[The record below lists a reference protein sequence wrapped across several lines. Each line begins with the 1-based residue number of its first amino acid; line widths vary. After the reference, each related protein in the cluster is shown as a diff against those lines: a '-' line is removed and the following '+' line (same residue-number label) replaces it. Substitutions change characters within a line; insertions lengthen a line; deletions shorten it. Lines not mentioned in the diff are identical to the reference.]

1 MRVLLL
7 RLPRRCAA
15 PSLLSSA
22 RAATT
27 AVRAVHTRQ
36 MCCAAHT
43 DGSSSTASLSVFY
56 LHCAIRLVYSDSLA
70 DVREFASHISC
81 YLLLCCAHCTVLHCT
96 LHCVCAR
103 TVHYTACVCPHCAL
117 HFMCARTVHY
127 TACVPALCTTLHV
140 LCVRR
145 IRFNLDG
152 DMLLLLE
159 EVEGRQSE
167 RGRRAAEREEKRRF
181 DCELE
186 VAALAKAVG
195 PPYTYDPEVS
205 FPPPLFPSLSTEI

>member
-1 MRVLLL
+1 MLVPRP
-7 RLPRRCAA
+7 LPCALYTHVRCAA
-15 PSLLSSA
+15 LHIPTAPLRPPRCLCFTCIVRFVSFIPIRSRMFESSHLTSL
-22 RAATT
+22 ATCCC
-27 AVRAVHTRQ
+27 AVR
-36 MCCAAHT
+36 
-43 DGSSSTASLSVFY
+43 TA
-56 LHCAIRLVYSDSLA
+56 
-70 DVREFASHISC
+70 
-81 YLLLCCAHCTVLHCT
+81 LCC
-96 LHCVCAR
+96 
-103 TVHYTACVCPHCAL
+103 TA
-117 HFMCARTVHY
+117 HY